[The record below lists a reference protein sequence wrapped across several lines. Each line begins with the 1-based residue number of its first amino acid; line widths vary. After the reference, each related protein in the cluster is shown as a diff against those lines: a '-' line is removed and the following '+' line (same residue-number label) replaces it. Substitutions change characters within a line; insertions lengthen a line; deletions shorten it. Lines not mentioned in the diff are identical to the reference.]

1 MTRTDTMREREPEIL
16 KIDIDGVEIQYLHY
30 PGDGPV
36 LLLLHATGL
45 LPWLWHPIARR
56 LGTDYR
62 IIAPYFC
69 GHRDND
75 PGQGG
80 VSWMVLARDIAA
92 LCEKLSVTPAY
103 LAGHSMGATVIT
115 IAHAELGLPAERI
128 ILIEPIFLPEFLYTT
143 GMTVEQ
149 HPLAARSLKR
159 RNSWENRDE
168 AREYLKS
175 KSMFARWDEEM
186 LDLYLSYGMVPGSG
200 GGLELT
206 CNPRHEA
213 SLFMGGL
220 HFNPWPILASIQCP
234 VLLVEG
240 ETSENRKFIDLQ
252 KIKSLL
258 PKGEYRLVNNSG
270 HLVPQEQPD
279 EVAAIFMD
287 FFR

>member
-1 MTRTDTMREREPEIL
+1 MSNIYPEIL
-16 KIDIDGVEIQYLHY
+16 SLDIGEVEIQYLHY

-56 LGTDYR
+56 LESRYR
-62 IIAPYFC
+62 IIAPFFC
-69 GHRDND
+69 GHRDSD
-75 PGQGG
+75 PGRGG
-80 VSWMVLARDIAA
+80 VSWMDLARDVAA
-92 LCEKLSVTPAY
+92 LCEKLSITPSY

-115 IAHAELGLPAERI
+115 IAHAELGLAAERMV
-128 ILIEPIFLPEFLYTT
+128 LIEPIFLPEFVYKT
-143 GMTVEQ
+143 GMPVEH
-149 HPLAARSLKR
+149 HPLASRSLKR
-159 RNSWENRDE
+159 RNAWGNRDE
-168 AREYLKS
+168 ALAYLKS
-175 KSMFARWDEEM
+175 KKMFAGWDGEM
-186 LDLYLSYGMVPGSG
+186 LDLYVRYGMVPGSG

-220 HFNPWPILASIQCP
+220 HFNPWPLLPGIECP

-240 ETSENRKFIDLQ
+240 GASENKNFIDLQ

-258 PKGEYRLVNNSG
+258 PRGEYRQVGNAG
-270 HLVPQEQPD
+270 HLVPQERPE